1 MPKASNKPA
10 GRMLRTLVLVLRV
23 GMVTRALNTM
33 TSRLPSA
40 GTSSKATWNS
50 SPYMNR
56 PTTSS
61 AQTMHPMHSDALD
74 ALMRRLEGSSEK
86 AVCST
91 SR

>member
-10 GRMLRTLVLVLRV
+10 GRRLRTLVLVLRV
-23 GMVTRALNTM
+23 GTVTRALNTM
-33 TSRLPSA
+33 TNKLPSA
-40 GTSSKATWNS
+40 GTSSKAAWNS

-61 AQTMHPMHSDALD
+61 AQTMHSDALD